1 MARVINTPDYD
12 GPIPPVFLT
21 SEEFLAF
28 VDELGL
34 VPSFM
39 LPRQVTKF
47 WHLQFLR
54 RFQTI
59 NEKKEQRAIARVFI
73 EHFTTRY
80 RQRTKMLDLQETEQ
94 LDLF

>member
-1 MARVINTPDYD
+1 MSRVVNHPDDYN

-39 LPRQVTKF
+39 LPRQVTKY
-47 WHLQFLR
+47 WSLQFR
-54 RFQTI
+54 TRFQAI
-59 NEKKEQRAIARVFI
+59 NGDKELKEISRVFI
-73 EHFTTRY
+73 KHFTTRY
-80 RQRTKMLDLQETEQ
+80 RQRTKAVDFSETSN
-94 LDLF
+94 